1 MAIDGIGD
9 VSRFFAPTVSSDAK
23 SGNELGQD
31 DFLKLLVTQMRH
43 QDPLNPMDGTQFTA
57 QLAQFSSLEQL
68 VNLNTKLEQLNASQA
83 EVSRGRALDY
93 IGKEIVAGG
102 NLLTLEDEGQATAGF
117 GIDEDAECSVRVSD
131 ADGNLVNVMALGSLK
146 AGSHTF
152 TWDGKTMDGTD
163 AAPGAYRFEVEGVN
177 ADGETVRGDA
187 QVSGLVSRVNMEG
200 AEPLLYVGQ
209 IAVTLSEVLD
219 IRASSHS

>member
-1 MAIDGIGD
+1 
-9 VSRFFAPTVSSDAK
+9 
-23 SGNELGQD
+23 
-31 DFLKLLVTQMRH
+31 MRH

-57 QLAQFSSLEQL
+57 QLAQYSSLEQL

-83 EVSRGRALDY
+83 EVSRGQALDY

-102 NLLTLEDEGQATAGF
+102 NLLTLEDEGQATGGF
-117 GIDEDAECSVRVSD
+117 GIDEDAECIARVSD
-131 ADGNLVNVMALGSLK
+131 VDGNLISLISLGNRK

-152 TWDGKTMDGTD
+152 TWDGKTMDGAD
-163 AAPGAYRFEVEGVN
+163 AAPGVYRFEVEGIN
-177 ADGETVRGDA
+177 ADGETVKGDA

-209 IAVTLSEVLD
+209 IPVALSEVVD
-219 IRASSHS
+219 IRSSTNS